1 MLKVRNTH
9 FGDVK
14 IILQLVNQS
23 LFGIFKDDEIG
34 FDRDQLFDAQI
45 LFWQS
50 AFRLYFPKRY
60 TVENQEN

>member
-9 FGDVK
+9 FGNVK
-14 IILQLVNQS
+14 IILQLVNQT
-23 LFGIFKDDEIG
+23 LLGIIIDDAIG

-50 AFRLYFPKRY
+50 PFRLHYPKRY
-60 TVENQEN
+60 TVENQEV